1 MIRSIALAVLVCA
14 AGTVPGLAQQN
25 SATPA
30 GTHTITVVLPSLK
43 SFYDDLKVPFD
54 LAEDPKG
61 YETLIDTLEVFVVGL
76 ERDKPLGLRML
87 SSPAGGLHA
96 NLSLPVK
103 GAPGDAKADP
113 QYQKLRENLWDLDL
127 KTAPPPDPRMIRL
140 VPPTIRTRLPGLKL
154 GAAERLMFGG
164 RDGYMRRETDV
175 VHMGVE
181 LADVRSFKGGI
192 PFDFPA
198 GIDLGVRIN
207 GQAQPAADR
216 QKAFAKL
223 KGEMSGASKKKADEA
238 ATAFALR
245 DGVYQQLLA
254 ELERFFVENSEI
266 LGRWTLDNS
275 KRNAAFQLDLAALP
289 NTDLA
294 TSVETV
300 RPSANPYALVKGDDA
315 AIRFTS
321 QLTLDSLRK
330 KHAGELAKLVKA
342 HVADLI
348 DGDAQ
353 RDAPSKDADKQALN
367 LLFEAMAD
375 VATQAEL
382 TGCLRSW
389 ETKPGYFDTLGALKI
404 ADQAKYADMLKQLAG
419 LGGAL
424 KVDLDVETVGGVTLH
439 KIAGK
444 SLQNSLPEF
453 ISADGTVW
461 IGLGPNVLWYASGD
475 GVQARLKAAIAEAQA
490 ANAPEVAPLQV
501 AVRMGPLARF
511 GDSYRKRN
519 PAPAKPKATP
529 AAKPAPKA
537 DGEGSK
543 KPVLARGNK
552 EEGASPLAQLTTL
565 LGEMNLQALATQA
578 LQGKDDT
585 LAVSLTREGDKAR
598 VDMQADTGLLRFVGK
613 AVSKFVKDN
622 LSDE

>member
-1 MIRSIALAVLVCA
+1 
-14 AGTVPGLAQQN
+14 
-25 SATPA
+25 
-30 GTHTITVVLPSLK
+30 
-43 SFYDDLKVPFD
+43 
-54 LAEDPKG
+54 
-61 YETLIDTLEVFVVGL
+61 
-76 ERDKPLGLRML
+76 
-87 SSPAGGLHA
+87 
-96 NLSLPVK
+96 
-103 GAPGDAKADP
+103 
-113 QYQKLRENLWDLDL
+113 
-127 KTAPPPDPRMIRL
+127 
-140 VPPTIRTRLPGLKL
+140 
-154 GAAERLMFGG
+154 
-164 RDGYMRRETDV
+164 
-175 VHMGVE
+175 
-181 LADVRSFKGGI
+181 
-192 PFDFPA
+192 
-198 GIDLGVRIN
+198 
-207 GQAQPAADR
+207 
-216 QKAFAKL
+216 
-223 KGEMSGASKKKADEA
+223 
-238 ATAFALR
+238 
-245 DGVYQQLLA
+245 
-254 ELERFFVENSEI
+254 
-266 LGRWTLDNS
+266 
-275 KRNAAFQLDLAALP
+275 
-289 NTDLA
+289 
-294 TSVETV
+294 
-300 RPSANPYALVKGDDA
+300 
-315 AIRFTS
+315 
-321 QLTLDSLRK
+321 
-330 KHAGELAKLVKA
+330 
-342 HVADLI
+342 
-348 DGDAQ
+348 
-353 RDAPSKDADKQALN
+353 
-367 LLFEAMAD
+367 MAD

>member
-25 SATPA
+25 SAAPA
-30 GTHTITVVLPSLK
+30 GTHTMTVVLPSLK
-43 SFYDDLKVPFD
+43 TFYDDLKVPFD

-61 YETLIDTLEVFVVGL
+61 YETLIDTLEVFVVGI
-76 ERDKPLGLRML
+76 ERDKPIGLRLL
-87 SSPAGGLHA
+87 SSAAGGVHA

-103 GAPGDAKADP
+103 GAPGDAKIDP

-140 VPPTIRTRLPGLKL
+140 VPPTIRTKLPGLKL
-154 GAAERLMFGG
+154 GPAERLMFGG
-164 RDGYMRRETDV
+164 RDGYMRREPEV

-181 LADVRSFKGGI
+181 LADVRSLKGTI

-198 GIDLGVRIN
+198 GVDLGIRVN

-223 KGEMSGASKKKADEA
+223 KGEMTKASKKKAEETDS
-238 ATAFALR
+238 AFALR
-245 DGVYQQLLA
+245 DGVFQQLLA

-275 KRNAAFQLDLAALP
+275 QRKAAFQLDLSALP

-294 TSVETV
+294 TSVEVVKPT
-300 RPSANPYALVKGDDA
+300 SNPYAQVQGDDA
-315 AIRFTS
+315 AIRFSS
-321 QLTLDSLRK
+321 QLTLDTLRK
-330 KHAGELAKLVKA
+330 KHAGELAALVKT
-342 HVADLI
+342 HVASLI
-348 DGDAQ
+348 DADAKREAAAKQ
-353 RDAPSKDADKQALN
+353 ADKQALN

-382 TGCLRSW
+382 TGCLRAW
-389 ETKPGYFDTLGALKI
+389 ETKPGHFDTLGALKI
-404 ADQAKYADMLKQLAG
+404 SDPAKYAGMLKELSG
-419 LGGAL
+419 LGATL
-424 KVDLDVETVGGVTLH
+424 KVELDVETIEGVTLH
-439 KIAGK
+439 KLAGQT
-444 SLQNSLPEF
+444 LQKSLPEF

-461 IGLGPNVLWYASGD
+461 IGLGPNVLWYGSGD
-475 GVQARLKAAIAEAQA
+475 TVQARLKTAIAQAAA

-501 AVRMGPLARF
+501 AVRMGPISRF
-511 GDSYRKRN
+511 SRSYSQRN
-519 PAPAKPKATP
+519 PAPEKPKAAP
-529 AAKPAPKA
+529 VAKPAPKA
-537 DGEGSK
+537 DGAGGK
-543 KPVLARGNK
+543 KPVLARGTK

-565 LGEMNLQALATQA
+565 LGEMNLQELATQA

-585 LAVSLTREGDKAR
+585 LAMSLTRDGEKAR
-598 VDMQADTGLLRFVGK
+598 VEMSADTGLLRFVGK